1 MKPPFGGQY
10 GGPNTFTTM
19 AVLYRL
25 YQNQNKK
32 NTKAYGK
39 WYAKAVST
47 NVYGTDELAQEVQR
61 NCSMKKSDVKA
72 VIEELCEVMAREL
85 GNSHVIELEGV
96 GKFYPRIKSTGT
108 VTVRE
113 FNASKNIV
121 ATGIRFNPT
130 KKRVS
135 GTNGVYFPMTQGW
148 HVQEAPKNTVLPEP
162 E

>member
-1 MKPPFGGQY
+1 
-10 GGPNTFTTM
+10 M

-25 YQNQNKK
+25 YQNNNKK

-39 WYAKAVST
+39 WFAKAVHT

-85 GNSHVIELEGV
+85 GNSHAIKLSGL
-96 GKFYPRIKSTGT
+96 GTFRAGLKSTGT

-113 FNASKNIV
+113 FNAS
-121 ATGIRFNPT
+121 
-130 KKRVS
+130 
-135 GTNGVYFPMTQGW
+135 
-148 HVQEAPKNTVLPEP
+148 
-162 E
+162 

>member
-1 MKPPFGGQY
+1 MS
-10 GGPNTFTTM
+10 
-19 AVLYRL
+19 VLYRL
-25 YQNQNKK
+25 YQNNNKK

-39 WYAKAVST
+39 WYAKAVTT
-47 NVYGTDELAQEVQR
+47 NVYSTDELALEVQR

-85 GNSHVIELEGV
+85 GNSHVIELVGV
-96 GKFYPRIKSTGT
+96 GRFYPKVKSTGT

-113 FNASKNIV
+113 FNPSKNIV
-121 ATGIRFNPT
+121 HTGISFNPT

-135 GTNGVYFPMTQGW
+135 GTGSVYMPMTQGW

-162 E
+162 IEDEDGEGDDPQEP

>member
-1 MKPPFGGQY
+1 
-10 GGPNTFTTM
+10 M

-25 YQNQNKK
+25 YQNNNKK

-39 WYAKAVST
+39 WFAKAVHT

-85 GNSHVIELEGV
+85 GNSHAIKLSGL
-96 GKFYPRIKSTGT
+96 GTFRAGLKSTGT

-113 FNASKNIV
+113 FNASKNI
-121 ATGIRFNPT
+121 TGT
-130 KKRVS
+130 KINFLPFRTRDASTKS
-135 GTNGVYFPMTQGW
+135 YTSPMTSAW
-148 HVQEAPKNTVLPEP
+148 HIQEAPKNTVMPEP
-162 E
+162 QEDEGEGGEGTGGNDEP

>member
-1 MKPPFGGQY
+1 
-10 GGPNTFTTM
+10 M

-25 YQNQNKK
+25 YQNNNRKQPKC
-32 NTKAYGK
+32 YGK
-39 WYAKAVST
+39 WYAKALST

-96 GKFYPRIKSTGT
+96 GKFYPKIKSTGT

-113 FNASKNIV
+113 FSTVTNIV
-121 ATGIRFNPT
+121 GTGIRFSPT
-130 KKRVS
+130 RKRVAGS
-135 GTNGVYFPMTQGW
+135 GKTYMPMTQAW

-162 E
+162 EEDEEEQEP